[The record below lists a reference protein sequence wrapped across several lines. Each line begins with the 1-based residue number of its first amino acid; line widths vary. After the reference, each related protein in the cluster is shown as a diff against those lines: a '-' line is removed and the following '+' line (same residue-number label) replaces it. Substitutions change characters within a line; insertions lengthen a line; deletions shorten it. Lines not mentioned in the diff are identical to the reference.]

1 MSIKPELP
9 EATLEPA
16 DFLGYLEPYKNRL
29 YRAIYMI
36 VRNAE
41 DAQDLLQDTIVR
53 AYQNL
58 SRYNPSKP
66 LYPWLLT
73 IGRNLARNFLRK
85 KESQNLGFP
94 EGVEFPTAGHGPEDL
109 LIQNETS
116 KTIMDCLALLK
127 SEQREILEL
136 KHFQECSYEEIA
148 QILDIPIGT
157 VMSRLYYSR
166 KKLAELLQ
174 NHTQGGA
181 L

>member
-1 MSIKPELP
+1 MTTE
-9 EATLEPA
+9 TLQA
-16 DFLGYLEPYKNRL
+16 SDFVGHLRPYEQRL

-36 VRNAE
+36 VRNTD
-41 DAQDLLQDTIVR
+41 DAQDLLQETVLR

-85 KESQNLGFP
+85 KESQNVGFP
-94 EGVEFPTAGHGPEDL
+94 EGMEVISAGHGPEDL
-109 LIQNETS
+109 LIQRETS
-116 KTIMDCLALLK
+116 QAVIDCLARLK
-127 SEQREILEL
+127 PEQREILEL
-136 KHFQECSYEEIA
+136 KHFQECSYEEMA
-148 QILDIPIGT
+148 QILDIPLGT

-174 NHTQGGA
+174 NHTQGGGV
-181 L
+181 